1 MTMREK
7 MLAAAVAAMVLLWG
21 GNRMWNRY
29 NASIAVKRTQL
40 IAAQERLGEAKLA
53 FAQGEAAMSQLD
65 DWQSRS
71 LPANREAAQ
80 SLYRVW
86 LETQL
91 KAAGLTV
98 EEFQP
103 LQRLTP
109 AVGYSAVGYTV
120 NAHGPLKSLTNFLHE
135 YYRSNLLQQITRLQL
150 RPDMNPAA
158 AQDLAADRSTDP
170 AGHGQREAARGCR
183 RADGETG
190 GDRLR
195 NVDRRAATCSP
206 STARRAPSRRHRAA
220 RDTPPPPK
228 FDDAKFAYFTA
239 TIQVDGRYQ
248 AWIHIRTTNETLRL
262 FEGRRGEGR
271 RVRRQDRLDRAAIDR
286 RQKRRRRTARRA
298 GPESPRRQSGSEERK
313 PPTPQTAA
321 PVSRAFFTPTNDICD
336 LRQV

>member
-21 GNRMWNRY
+21 GSRMWNRY
-29 NASIAVKRTQL
+29 NASIATKRTQL

-53 FAQGEAAMSQLD
+53 LAQGEAAMSQLD

-71 LPANREAAQ
+71 LPADREAAQ

-103 LQRLTP
+103 LQRLSP
-109 AVGYSAVGYTV
+109 AAGYSAVGYTV
-120 NAHGPLKSLTNFLHE
+120 NAHGPLKSLTNFMHE
-135 YYRSNLLQQITRLQL
+135 YYRSTLLQQITRLQL
-150 RPDMNPAA
+150 RRDVNPQQLKISLQTEALILPGTANENLPEGVAERTAKPAA
-158 AQDLAADRSTDP
+158 ADYAKSIDSRNVFTAYRPPRPEPPPS
-170 AGHGQREAARGCR
+170 AAR
-183 RADGETG
+183 
-190 GDRLR
+190 
-195 NVDRRAATCSP
+195 N
-206 STARRAPSRRHRAA
+206 
-220 RDTPPPPK
+220 TPTPPK

-262 FEGRRGEGR
+262 FEGDAVKVGQFDGKIVSIEPRSIVVKSGDEEL
-271 RVRRQDRLDRAAIDR
+271 RVELGQNLRDGKAAA
-286 RQKRRRRTARRA
+286 KT
-298 GPESPRRQSGSEERK
+298 ET
-313 PPTPQTAA
+313 PTPQTAA

-336 LRQV
+336 LMQV